1 MILRKALAADAADIV
16 SILEQ
21 VLAHHAELRPDIFV
35 AQGSKFTTQEVEAI
49 IAHPE
54 NVVFVL
60 EDTDKRVV
68 AYVIAE
74 IHMNPDAN
82 LVPHKTLFV
91 EDLGIDTNY
100 RNRGLGTWLMNR
112 IEKEAQRLNCYN
124 ICLRCWKP
132 NEAEHLYRR
141 LGYTEQ
147 AIILEKILEED
158 HS

>member
-49 IAHPE
+49 IANPD

-60 EDTDKRVV
+60 EETNKRVV

-74 IHMNPDAN
+74 IHTNPDEN
-82 LVPHKTLFV
+82 LAPHKTLFV

-100 RNRGLGTWLMNR
+100 RNRGLGTWLMQK
-112 IEKEAQRLNCYN
+112 IESEALRLDCYN
-124 ICLRCWKP
+124 VCLRCWKP
-132 NEAEHLYRR
+132 NEAERLYRR

-147 AIILEKILEED
+147 AIIFEKIIEED